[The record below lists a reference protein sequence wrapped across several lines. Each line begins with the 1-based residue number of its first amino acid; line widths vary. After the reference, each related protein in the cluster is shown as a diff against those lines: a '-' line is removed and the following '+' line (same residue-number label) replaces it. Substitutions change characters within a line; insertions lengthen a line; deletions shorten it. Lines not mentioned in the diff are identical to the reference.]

1 MNTPGQIVDSGS
13 FLVTTDTVDTYDQTR
28 KDTSMQILADFQNTY
43 LTCGA

>member
-13 FLVTTDTVDTYDQTR
+13 FLVTKDTVDTYDAQR
-28 KDTSMQILADFQNTY
+28 QATSMDILAAFQNDY